1 MVAWEFWSRLSQ
13 AVAGAD
19 RNDKRM
25 VVLWHIAEDAV
36 RGFQL
41 LPIGH

>member
-1 MVAWEFWSRLSQ
+1 MGGLGVLVAVVA